1 MKRPVGVVAVLTVPV
16 LFASGCATESWTES
30 LFAKQEVQIDERFIG
45 VERRANQTS
54 ERVSSL
60 GNRVTSLETSMVQ
73 TGEMAR
79 GARDQADVALARA
92 DAVDKR
98 VTGVGVAIPRFTR
111 DPVTRESA
119 TRESIKAKALLGVV
133 HVRFG
138 FDRADLDE
146 GAEKALLAVLKELRE
161 NPGLTV
167 ALEGATDSMGS
178 RDYNVQLSQRRV
190 ETVRRFLLAKG
201 VESPRVIHSTAVG
214 PLRDEKIPDEQK
226 RRVAVKLMKAE

>member
-16 LFASGCATESWTES
+16 LFASGCATESWTQA
-30 LFAKQEVQIDERFIG
+30 LFAKQEAQVDERFVS
-45 VERRANQTS
+45 VERRANQTT

-60 GNRVTSLETSMVQ
+60 GNRVTVLETSMVQ
-73 TGEMAR
+73 TGDIAR

-92 DAVDKR
+92 DAVEKR
-98 VTGVGVAIPRFTR
+98 VAGVGVAIPRFTR
-111 DPVTRESA
+111 DAAARESMS
-119 TRESIKAKALLGVV
+119 REPVKAKALLGVV

-167 ALEGATDSMGS
+167 ALEGATDSMGA
-178 RDYNVQLSQRRV
+178 RDYNLQLSQRRV
-190 ETVRRFLLAKG
+190 EAVRRFLLAKG
-201 VESPRVIHSTAVG
+201 VDSPRVIHAAAVG